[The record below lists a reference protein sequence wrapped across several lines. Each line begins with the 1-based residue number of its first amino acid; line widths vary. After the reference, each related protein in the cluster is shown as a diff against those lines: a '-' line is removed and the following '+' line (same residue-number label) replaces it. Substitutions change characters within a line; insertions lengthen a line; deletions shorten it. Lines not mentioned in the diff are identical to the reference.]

1 MKNVLS
7 FDDSLFEK
15 AKTKGEKYKGKH
27 IPSKYLTRKPKEMK
41 KEIDE
46 FRGKDKYKTE
56 WTADFDE
63 RGDKRIKTK
72 KSSATNAYKKMFKE
86 DNSLTNIDSYEEF
99 TLNEASEGSVD
110 TKGSNANDALKN
122 KSEDSGISMSILK
135 QVYKRGMAAWNS
147 GHRPGVAQQQWALG
161 RVNSFITGVGGARKA
176 DVDLWKKAKEQ
187 KKKKSEK

>member
-1 MKNVLS
+1 MKYILC

-27 IPSKYLTRKPKEMK
+27 IPSKYLTRKPEAMK
-41 KEIDE
+41 KEIEE

-63 RGDKRIKTK
+63 RNHKRIKTK
-72 KSSATNAYKKMFKE
+72 KSPATIAYQKMFKE
-86 DNSLTNIDSYEEF
+86 NNFLTNILSYEQF
-99 TLNEASEGSVD
+99 TLNEASDGSVD
-110 TKGSNANDALKN
+110 TKDSNANDALKK

-135 QVYKRGMAAWNS
+135 EVYKRGMAAWNT

-176 DVDLWKKAKEQ
+176 DSDLWEKAK
-187 KKKKSEK
+187 K